1 MEEGNARD
9 GETEEEQLDR
19 NMNELL
25 QELRVS
31 QTGVQILF
39 AFLLA
44 LPFAQRFKEVS
55 AFERDVY
62 FVTLLLAGLA
72 SALFIAPASF
82 HRLLFRQQEKAY
94 LIASSNWMAIAGL
107 ACLAVAITGT
117 VLLIA
122 DFLFG
127 STAAAVTAGCFA
139 FIFGFLWY
147 GLPLARLRK
156 RRAGAAGGAQ
166 ARDRARQPGR

>member
-1 MEEGNARD
+1 MEDPSERFERT
-9 GETEEEQLDR
+9 GESEQERLNR

-44 LPFAQRFKEVS
+44 LPFAQRFKEVT
-55 AFERDVY
+55 AFQRDVY

-72 SALFIAPASF
+72 SALFIAPVSF
-82 HRLLFRQQEKAY
+82 HRLLFRRQEKAR
-94 LIASSNWMAIAGL
+94 LITTSNWMAIAGL

-117 VLLIA
+117 ITLIT
-122 DFLFG
+122 DFLFSG
-127 STAAAVTAGCFA
+127 AAAALAGGCFA
-139 FIFGFLWY
+139 FVFGFLWY
-147 GLPLARLRK
+147 ALPLSRLR
-156 RRAGAAGGAQ
+156 RQ
-166 ARDRARQPGR
+166 ARK

>member
-1 MEEGNARD
+1 MEEQKAHR
-9 GETEEEQLDR
+9 EESEEEQLDR

-107 ACLAVAITGT
+107 ACLAFAITGT

-127 STAAAVTAGCFA
+127 TAAAAITGGCFGVV
-139 FIFGFLWY
+139 FGFLWY
-147 GLPLARLRK
+147 ALPLSRLRRRRRQK
-156 RRAGAAGGAQ
+156 RR
-166 ARDRARQPGR
+166 

>member
-1 MEEGNARD
+1 MKEGKRRKD
-9 GETEEEQLDR
+9 ESEEEQLDR
-19 NMNELL
+19 NMSELL

-94 LIASSNWMAIAGL
+94 LIASSNWMAIVGL
-107 ACLAVAITGT
+107 ACLAFAITGT

-127 STAAAVTAGCFA
+127 TTAAAITGGSFGFV
-139 FIFGFLWY
+139 FGFLWY
-147 GLPLARLRK
+147 ALPLSRLR
-156 RRAGAAGGAQ
+156 RR
-166 ARDRARQPGR
+166 RRRTRR